1 MRIFLKFNL
10 FLTIVAII
18 LSTVPA
24 SGQTSNGTILGT
36 ITDSSHAVM
45 ANVQVSLTD
54 TGTNSRRTVE
64 TNATGYFVFSNLAP
78 GTYRVDVE
86 QPGFQKTVRSDIGL
100 DANTTVRVDL
110 QMTPGAVTE
119 TVDVTSEAPVLKTDR
134 ADTGG
139 QISSGTLDTMPMLH
153 NRNYQSL
160 LEIVPG
166 VQKSYRDHSAFF
178 NSQEHLQSVVNG
190 LDHRNNYMIEGLDNN
205 VEDLT
210 GIIPP
215 ADAIA
220 NVDVSTTNYDPEL
233 GRAGGA
239 VTNVVLKSGTNGYH
253 GSAFEYNRVNALQ
266 ARDPF
271 SSTAAPHAVY
281 NQFGGSFGGKI
292 KRDKLFF
299 FGDYQGSRD
308 IAGQTNIVTF
318 PTLAFRSGNLSAS
331 PTTIYD
337 PNTGVQTGPT
347 TGTGRLPFAG
357 NIIPT
362 GRISPISAKLLSFLP
377 PPTGGG
383 LSNNFQEDTV
393 QSKPMDQFDTKIDY
407 VIGANDRLFVRYSF
421 QRATVNDPGLYGPN
435 GGIYGG
441 PHNSGFEGSGPS
453 RNQSPGLNFTHILSP
468 TLVTEFRFGI
478 VRNHNQAINVD
489 SGLNTSTAVG
499 IPGVNLNPWSSG
511 LAQINVNNFTTPMLG
526 FSASLPWVRSVT
538 NFNIVNNWTKTLGSH
553 IIKWGVDVRRERQD
567 LLQTQTFN
575 PRGLF
580 IFTGGTTQNPADS
593 KTSLGNSFASFLLDQ
608 PNSIGRDLAVIFPA
622 RRNTVYNLYFQ
633 DKWQVSQKLTVD
645 LGLRWEYWPSSTPH
659 HAAGFSNYD
668 PFNNT
673 LLLAGLG
680 SVPNDLGINSIKT
693 SFGPR
698 IGVAYRMNDKTVF
711 RAGYG
716 ISYVPR
722 DTNVYNFPV
731 AQATQFTAPNS
742 FSAAGSMAVGVPP
755 ISPVVLPSTGIIVNP
770 PLNQAYTY
778 IPNNLPQGY
787 VESWNVTLQR
797 ALPGNFSAEA
807 AFVGNHGVNVP
818 TSNNLNI
825 NASRVPG
832 SGTSTEPENILFGRT
847 TNTLEPWNAP
857 SYYEA
862 LQVRLNRRFSNG
874 FTLFNSYAYG
884 KSIDFNPSTQGAQD
898 YNVINF
904 AANKGLADW
913 DRRNIYTMSAVYEL
927 PFGQGKHFLTTGP
940 GKWILGGWQLNALWS
955 WESGLP
961 LDISTSPSSLNA
973 PGNINRPNVSGP
985 VQIFGGIGPGTQYFD
1000 KSVFSAPAPGTFGN
1014 LGRNVLH
1021 GPGLFSI
1028 DTSVFR
1034 RFPIKERL
1042 NLEFRAEAFNV
1053 TNRPQYDRP
1062 DYVFGDAAFGQV
1074 ISAHGTQSVLINSS
1088 RQLQFSMRLQF

>member
-1 MRIFLKFNL
+1 MRILLKFNL

-18 LSTVPA
+18 LFTVTV

-36 ITDSSHAVM
+36 ITDSSRAVM

-54 TGTNSRRTVE
+54 TGTNTHRTDS
-64 TNATGYFVFSNLAP
+64 TNAQGYFVFPNLAP

-100 DANTTVRVDL
+100 EANTTVRVDL

-139 QISSGTLDTMPMLH
+139 QITSQAIDTMPMLH
-153 NRNYQSL
+153 NRNYQAL

-166 VQKSYRDHSAFF
+166 VQKSYRSNSAFF

-190 LDHRNNYMIEGLDNN
+190 LDQRNNYMIEGLDNN
-205 VEDLT
+205 VENLT

-239 VTNVVLKSGTNGYH
+239 VTNVVLKSGTNSYH

-271 SSTAAPHAVY
+271 SATAAPHSVY
-281 NQFGGSFGGKI
+281 NQYGGSFGGRI

-299 FGDYQGSRD
+299 FGDYQGSHD
-308 IAGQTNIVTF
+308 ISGQTNLVTI
-318 PTLAFRSGNLSAS
+318 PTLAFRKGDLSAS
-331 PTTIYD
+331 PTTIY
-337 PNTGVQTGPT
+337 NPT
-347 TGTGRLPFAG
+347 TGAANGTGRIPFAG
-357 NIIPT
+357 NQVGP
-362 GRISPISAKLLSFLP
+362 ISPIAAKLLSFLP
-377 PPTGGG
+377 APTNAA
-383 LSNNFQEDTV
+383 LTNNFQEDTV
-393 QSKPMDQFDTKIDY
+393 QSKTIDQFDIKVDY
-407 VIGANDRLFVRYSF
+407 VIGEKDRLFVRYSY
-421 QRATVNDPGLYGPN
+421 QRAKVFDPGMYGPN

-441 PHNSGFEGSGPS
+441 PHNAGFEGSGPS
-453 RNQSPGLNFTHILSP
+453 RNQSPGINYTHILSP

-478 VRNHNQAINVD
+478 VRNY
-489 SGLNTSTAVG
+489 NTSINIDTGLTTSKDVG
-499 IPGVNLNPWSSG
+499 IPGVNLNDWSSG
-511 LAQINVNNFTTPMLG
+511 LASFNVTGYDTPLLG

-538 NFNIVNNWTKTLGSH
+538 NFNIVNNWTKTLGTH

-580 IFTGGTTQNPADS
+580 TFTTGP
-593 KTSLGNSFASFLLDQ
+593 TSLNGNSNNGFGNAFASFLLDQ
-608 PNSIGRDLAVIFPA
+608 PNAIGRDLAVIFPA
-622 RRNTVYNLYFQ
+622 RRNTIYNLYFQ

-659 HAAGFSNYD
+659 HPAGFSNYN

-673 LLLAGLG
+673 LSLAGLG
-680 SVPNDLGINSIKT
+680 SVPNDQGITSHLT

-698 IGVAYRMNDKTVF
+698 IGVAYRFNDKTVF
-711 RAGYG
+711 RGGYG

-722 DTNVYNFPV
+722 TTNVYNFPV

-755 ISPVVLPSTGIIVNP
+755 LSPVVLPSTGIIVNP
-770 PLNQAYTY
+770 PISQSYTY
-778 IPNNLPQGY
+778 IPSDLPQGY
-787 VESWNVTLQR
+787 VESWNVSLQR
-797 ALPGNFSAEA
+797 ALPRNFSAEA
-807 AFVGNHGVNVP
+807 AFVGNHGVNIP
-818 TSNNLNI
+818 TSNSLNI

-832 SGTSTEPENILFGRT
+832 SGNATQPLNILFGRT
-847 TNTLEPWNAP
+847 ANTLEPWNTP

-862 LQVRLNRRFSNG
+862 LQLRLNRRFSNG
-874 FTLFNSYAYG
+874 FTLFNSYAFG
-884 KSIDFNPSTQGAQD
+884 KSIDFNPSTQGANNF
-898 YNVINF
+898 NVINF
-904 AANKGLADW
+904 SANKGLSDW
-913 DRRNIYTMSAVYEL
+913 DRRHIYTMSAVYEL
-927 PFGQGKHFLTTGP
+927 PFGQGKHFLTSGP

-961 LDISTSPSSLNA
+961 LDISTSNTSLNA
-973 PGNINRPNVSGP
+973 PGNINRPNVSGS
-985 VQIFGGIGPGTQYFD
+985 VDIFGGIGPGTLYFD
-1000 KSVFSAPAPGTFGN
+1000 KSKFSAPAPNTFGN

-1021 GPGLFSI
+1021 GPGINTL
-1028 DTSVFR
+1028 DTSIFR
-1034 RFPIKERL
+1034 RFPIRERM
-1042 NLEFRAEAFNV
+1042 NVEFRAEAFNL
-1053 TNRPQYDRP
+1053 TNTPQYNRPVQ
-1062 DYVFGDAAFGQV
+1062 VFTDAAFGSV
-1074 ISAHGTQSVLINSS
+1074 VKANGTQSVLVNNS
-1088 RQLQFSMRLQF
+1088 RALQLSMRFQF

>member
-10 FLTIVAII
+10 FLTIIAIS
-18 LSTVPA
+18 LSIVSV

-36 ITDSSHAVM
+36 ITDSSHAVIP
-45 ANVQVSLTD
+45 NVQVSLTD
-54 TGTNSRRTVE
+54 TGTNSRRTAD
-64 TNATGYFVFSNLAP
+64 TNTTGYFVFPNLAP

-110 QMTPGAVTE
+110 QLTPGAVTE
-119 TVDVTSEAPVLKTDR
+119 TVDVTTEAPVLKTDR

-139 QISSGTLDTMPMLH
+139 QITSQALDTMPMLH

-239 VTNVVLKSGTNGYH
+239 VTNVVLKSGTNSYH

-271 SSTAAPHAVY
+271 STTPAAHSVY
-281 NQFGGSFGGKI
+281 NQFGGAFGGRV

-308 IAGQTNIVTF
+308 IAGQTNVVTM
-318 PTLAFRSGNLSAS
+318 PTLAFRSGDLSAGKT
-331 PTTIYD
+331 PIYD
-337 PNTGVQTGPT
+337 PNTGTPDGKNRT
-347 TGTGRLPFAG
+347 PFA
-357 NIIPT
+357 NMRIDPS
-362 GRISPISAKLLSFLP
+362 RISPISAKLLAFLP
-377 PPTGGG
+377 PPMNAG
-383 LSNNFQEDTV
+383 LSNNFQKDTV
-393 QSKPMDQFDTKIDY
+393 QSKPMDQFDTKIDW
-407 VIGANDRLFVRYSF
+407 VVGANDRLSVRYSF
-421 QRATVNDPGLYGPN
+421 QRATVFDPGLYGPN

-441 PHNSGFEGSGPS
+441 PHNSGFQGSGPS
-453 RNQSPGLNFTHILSP
+453 RNQSPGLNYTHIFSP
-468 TLVTEFRFGI
+468 TLVAEFRFGI
-478 VRNHNQAINVD
+478 VRNHNSAINID
-489 SGLNTSTAVG
+489 SGLTTSKDIG
-499 IPGVNLNPWSSG
+499 IPGVNLDAWSSG
-511 LAQINVNNFTTPMLG
+511 LTEIRPDNFSNPMLG
-526 FSASLPWVRSVT
+526 FSNSLPWVRSVT
-538 NFNIVNNWTKTLGSH
+538 NFNIVNNWTKTMGTH
-553 IIKWGVDVRRERQD
+553 ILKFGVDVRRERQD
-567 LLQTQTFN
+567 LLQTQVFN
-575 PRGLF
+575 PRGRF
-580 IFTGGTTQNPADS
+580 VFTAGP
-593 KTSLGNSFASFLLDQ
+593 TSLNGNSNTSFGNSFASFLLDQ
-608 PNSIGRDLAVIFPA
+608 PGTGSGRDLAVIFPA
-622 RRNTVYNLYFQ
+622 RRNTIYNLYFQ

-659 HAAGFSNYD
+659 HPGGFSNYN

-673 LLLAGLG
+673 LELAGIG
-680 SVPNDLGINSIKT
+680 SIPNDLGIGSHLT

-698 IGVAYRMNDKTVF
+698 IGAAYRLNDKTVF

-716 ISYVPR
+716 ISYIPR
-722 DTNVYNFPV
+722 NTNVYNFPV
-731 AQATQFTAPNS
+731 SQATQLPAINS
-742 FSAAGSMAVGVPP
+742 FLAVGSMATGFPP
-755 ISPVVLPSTGIIVNP
+755 PSPAVLPSTGVIVNP
-770 PLNQAYTY
+770 PAQAYTY
-778 IPNNLPQGY
+778 IPKDLPQGY
-787 VESWNVTLQR
+787 VESWNITLQR
-797 ALPGNFSAEA
+797 ALPSNFSAEV

-825 NASRVPG
+825 NAARVPG
-832 SGTSTEPENILFGRT
+832 LGAATEPENILFGRT
-847 TNTLEPWNAP
+847 LQTLQPWNAP
-857 SYYEA
+857 SYYEG
-862 LQVRLNRRFSNG
+862 LQVRLNRRFTNG

-884 KSIDFNPSTQGAQD
+884 KAIDFNPSTAGANNF
-898 YNVINF
+898 NVINF
-904 AANKGLADW
+904 AANKGLSDW

-927 PFGQGKHFLTTGP
+927 PFGQGKHFLTSGP
-940 GKWILGGWQLNALWS
+940 GKWVLGGWQVNGLWS

-961 LDISTSPSSLNA
+961 LDISTSASSLNA
-973 PGNINRPNVSGP
+973 PGNINRPNVNGAVDIP
-985 VQIFGGIGPGTQYFD
+985 GGIGLGTLYFD
-1000 KSVFSAPAPGTFGN
+1000 KTKFSAPVSNTFGN

-1021 GPGLFSI
+1021 GPGIFTI
-1028 DTSVFR
+1028 DASVFR
-1034 RFPIKERL
+1034 RFPIREQI
-1042 NLEFRAEAFNV
+1042 NLEFRAEAFNL
-1053 TNRPQYDRP
+1053 TNTPQYNRPDTSFTSAS
-1062 DYVFGDAAFGQV
+1062 FGSV
-1074 ISAHGTQSVLINSS
+1074 ISAGGTQSVIVNSS